1 MQNPNKG
8 GRCED
13 NKSTRNKKCENI
25 IHCYD
30 SLHIQFKVMS
40 TFICIY
46 SFMFQNNLN
55 IKMSIWRVVNILR
68 YFNIIFLTF
77 IEINFHNFF

>member
-13 NKSTRNKKCENI
+13 NKSTRNKKYETI
-25 IHCYD
+25 IHSYD

-46 SFMFQNNLN
+46 SFMFQNSLN
-55 IKMSIWRVVNILR
+55 NIYLVCKMKLCKIALR
-68 YFNIIFLTF
+68 
-77 IEINFHNFF
+77 

>member
-1 MQNPNKG
+1 MQNPNKD

-13 NKSTRNKKCENI
+13 NKSTRNKKYETI
-25 IHCYD
+25 IHSYD

-55 IKMSIWRVVNILR
+55 VNNMKVN
-68 YFNIIFLTF
+68 NISNTQ
-77 IEINFHNFF
+77 NF